1 MATNVNVRIDNPS
14 ESGMEHYVGL
24 EHLDTDTLKIR
35 RWGTPDDVE
44 ATKLMFKKG
53 DIVAYNV
60 NVHAVPLS
68 NNHDP
73 LLFFESGFLFSP
85 DGDKSMEDLKEFLEE
100 SPFIEDVI
108 NKIKIYEKLGSLK

>member
-1 MATNVNVRIDNPS
+1 MKLTTEVENYTLTF
-14 ESGMEHYVGL
+14 EL
-24 EHLDTDTLKIR
+24 EKDAEYTLHEKFDSLNTR
-35 RWGTPDDVE
+35 TM
-44 ATKLMFKKG
+44 KMFKKG